1 MSATDTNRTAAGG
14 TLPEQDRNR
23 RRVLWGVVVS
33 DRMDKTITVRVE
45 RRMRHPKYAKFIRKH
60 KKYHAHDEQGE
71 AKVGDTVEIV
81 ETRPLSKIKRFR
93 LQRVMERA
101 RIAQAEGGEL

>member
-1 MSATDTNRTAAGG
+1 MSALDTNQAGTQTQPTDG
-14 TLPEQDRNR
+14 RNR

-60 KKYHAHDEQGE
+60 KKYHSHDEQGE
-71 AKVGDTVEIV
+71 AHVGDTVEIV
-81 ETRPLSKIKRFR
+81 ETRPMSKIKRFR
-93 LQRVMERA
+93 LQRVLERA
-101 RIAQAEGGEL
+101 KISQAEGGEQ